1 MQFIYSSPLALD
13 TVFCDEIIQLF
24 ENSPLKRKGQFRF
37 NEEVVEKPDI
47 KKSTDISFDPSYLL
61 NPVWSKHLEY
71 AVQVIEDHVARY
83 TLKFEDAMSN
93 LDSIRLDTSFNMQ
106 RYEPGE
112 GFYGWHCERA
122 GLTNSNRVL
131 AWMIYLN
138 TVNEGGE
145 TQFYYQGHK
154 EKAEKGKLI
163 IWPSDWTHLHR
174 GIPSNL
180 ENKYILTGWYT
191 HYK

>member
-71 AVQVIEDHVARY
+71 TVQVIEDHAARY

-93 LDSIRLDTSFNMQ
+93 LDSIRLDTCFNMQ

-112 GFYGWHCERA
+112 GFYGWHC
-122 GLTNSNRVL
+122 
-131 AWMIYLN
+131 
-138 TVNEGGE
+138 
-145 TQFYYQGHK
+145 
-154 EKAEKGKLI
+154 
-163 IWPSDWTHLHR
+163 
-174 GIPSNL
+174 
-180 ENKYILTGWYT
+180 
-191 HYK
+191 